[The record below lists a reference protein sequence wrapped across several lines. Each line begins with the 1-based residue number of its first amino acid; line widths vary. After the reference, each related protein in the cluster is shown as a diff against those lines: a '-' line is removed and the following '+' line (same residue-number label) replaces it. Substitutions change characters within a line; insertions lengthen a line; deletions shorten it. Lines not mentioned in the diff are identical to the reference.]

1 MEPITLITTALAFA
15 TPYLIKT
22 GEAIAEKV
30 GEDIWNVIKKPFQK
44 DKSTISKFDINN
56 PEEKERLVES
66 LIEFMRN
73 NPNYKTELESAVVI
87 GEREL
92 KGLQQN
98 IYNEGQIEKQIN
110 IQNNTGNIQ
119 M

>member
-1 MEPITLITTALAFA
+1 MEPITLATTALALA
-15 TPYLIKT
+15 TPYLIKS

-30 GEDIWNVIKKPFQK
+30 GEEIWNVIKKPFQK
-44 DKSTISKFDINN
+44 GKSTISKLDINN
-56 PEEKERLVES
+56 SEEKKMLIES
-66 LIEFMRN
+66 LIEVIN
-73 NPNYKTELESAVVI
+73 NDPNYKTELESAIVS

-92 KGLQQN
+92 KGFQQN

>member
-1 MEPITLITTALAFA
+1 MEPITLVTTALAFA

-44 DKSTISKFDINN
+44 DKSTTLKFDVNN
-56 PEEKERLVES
+56 PEEKEKLIESLVEA
-66 LIEFMRN
+66 IRN
-73 NPNYKTELESAVVI
+73 NPDYKAELESAVAL
-87 GEREL
+87 GEKEL

-98 IYNEGQIEKQIN
+98 IYNEGQVEKQIN
-110 IQNNTGNIQ
+110 IQNHTGNIQ

>member
-1 MEPITLITTALAFA
+1 MEPITLATTALAFA

-30 GEDIWNVIKKPFQK
+30 GEEIWNIIKKPFQK
-44 DKSTISKFDINN
+44 AKSMDLKLDVKNN
-56 PEEKERLVES
+56 KEKEQLIDSLVEF
-66 LIEFMRN
+66 IRN
-73 NPNYKTELESAVVI
+73 NPDYKTELENAISL
-87 GEREL
+87 GEKEL

-98 IYNEGQIEKQIN
+98 IYNEGDIEKQIN